1 MSSGVC
7 PGGGPIWISKLLY
20 FCTSQVVDYDR
31 LRVRHTIQYDD
42 GDVEIISL
50 WEPGQR
56 LQVTPRLGTV
66 GAEG

>member
-1 MSSGVC
+1 
-7 PGGGPIWISKLLY
+7 
-20 FCTSQVVDYDR
+20 VVDYDR

-56 LQVTPRLGTV
+56 LQVTPRLGRV